1 MCVCVHLSCLFL
13 VLADMGSGQVDDS
26 VQSTDGQQQPSL
38 NTTRLLDKYLP
49 ETDLVL
55 HIGDISYANGYS
67 SVVSSR
73 AAAGS
78 TYMARENRD
87 T

>member
-78 TYMARENRD
+78 TFMARD
-87 T
+87 TE